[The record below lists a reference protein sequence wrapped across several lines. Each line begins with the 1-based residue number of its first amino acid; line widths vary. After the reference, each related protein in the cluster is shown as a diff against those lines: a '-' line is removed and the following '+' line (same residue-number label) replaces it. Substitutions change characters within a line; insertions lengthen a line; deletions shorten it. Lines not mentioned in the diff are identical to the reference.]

1 MAHSC
6 PECGASIEFEEREV
20 RLRTGTCPSCAKEFA
35 FVEGTTVSSRLGTPP
50 PGATAAEGEL
60 EEGEVSAEGP
70 ECEECGSPLS
80 VRAGEAG
87 SLEVTCP
94 ECETTAVFVPK
105 RGPATYGKGRERPTR
120 LDTEAP
126 RGSPCRKCGAP
137 LRFSTNDE
145 GLVVGEC
152 DSCGNRFT
160 LPPRRGGGE
169 GPRGYRSGAAFD
181 RRGFR
186 PGPGGQPYYRG
197 RGRDGGGRPFRRAEG
212 RGPPRYDDEDR
223 RRRRRRRDE

>member
-6 PECGASIEFEEREV
+6 PECGASMEFEQREV

-35 FVEGTTVSSRLGTPP
+35 LVEGTTVSSRLGTPP
-50 PGATAAEGEL
+50 SGTPSA
-60 EEGEVSAEGP
+60 EEGETSAEGP

-80 VRAGEAG
+80 VRAGARG
-87 SLEVTCP
+87 SLEATCP
-94 ECETTAVFVPK
+94 ECETTTVFVP
-105 RGPATYGKGRERPTR
+105 RREPADFGKGREKPGRF
-120 LDTEAP
+120 DSEAP
-126 RGSPCRKCGAP
+126 RKSPCRKCGAP
-137 LRFSTNDE
+137 LRFSTGDD

-169 GPRGYRSGAAFD
+169 GRRSYRGGAAFD

-186 PGPGGQPYYRG
+186 PGSGGRSYYPG
-197 RGRDGGGRPFRRAEG
+197 RGRTQGGRSFRGAEG